1 MTKFDILAEQFLLEL
16 QYTDMAHAPGD
27 SIWLI
32 SNGKMISHISKG
44 TIMDNHGKLFPD
56 IDPEQFWHGR
66 TSVYGK
72 VIVSPPIK
80 DYVKSRMD
88 IPIDVRKSIVKTFKP
103 ETIYIAVPYKGLVK
117 AA

>member
-16 QYTDMAHAPGD
+16 QYTDIAHAPGD
-27 SIWLI
+27 RIWLWDGNKI
-32 SNGKMISHISKG
+32 ISHISKG

-72 VIVSPPIK
+72 VIVIPPIK